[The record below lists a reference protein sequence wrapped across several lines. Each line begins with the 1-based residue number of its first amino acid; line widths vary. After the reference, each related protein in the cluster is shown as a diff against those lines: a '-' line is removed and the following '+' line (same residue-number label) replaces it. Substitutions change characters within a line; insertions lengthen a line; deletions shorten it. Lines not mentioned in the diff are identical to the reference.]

1 MNNTSPSPH
10 EKVQDIV
17 SKWVDEG
24 LGSIGSI
31 ESACDEAWAEIQKE
45 VPECTLHIF
54 GKYWINTYNFH
65 LSYHY

>member
-1 MNNTSPSPH
+1 MNNTPSPH

-24 LGSIGSI
+24 LGSTWSI
-31 ESACDEAWAEIQKE
+31 EAACDEAWAEIQKE

-54 GKYWINTYNFH
+54 GKYWTNTYNFH
-65 LSYHY
+65 LSYHR